1 MTASSWAGSTMRH
14 ARKNQASRLPK
25 GGGATSGIVFGHKHA
40 PFNLKRQKK
49 TPKQAG
55 TEIMQSPKKGKPGR
69 LANTMARNLGWMGMI
84 VSLHA
89 AVSACSPLLAA
100 APSMVSRRRPS
111 DRIICPSSSRPF
123 KMHTTCN
130 GALSASS
137 TISTRPSLHARTR
150 GESLYVTTP
159 FSSDVD
165 TVSD

>member
-14 ARKNQASRLPK
+14 ARENEGSRLPR
-25 GGGATSGIVFGHKHA
+25 GGGERSGILSGHTHA
-40 PFNLKRQKK
+40 PINLETPK
-49 TPKQAG
+49 TPKHAG
-55 TEIMQSPKKGKPGR
+55 TEMMQSPRKGKPGR
-69 LANTMARNLGWMGMI
+69 LANTMARNLGWMGII
-84 VSLHA
+84 VSLYA
-89 AVSACSPLLAA
+89 ADSACSPRLAA